1 MVFTHQLNGIT
12 TVRCSVGHT
21 TLSSHSHRRRLH
33 LVVPQVV
40 RKCIT
45 SITVPTLAQTVVH
58 LVPRINSLSPLEEI
72 GCKQARAQTP
82 RVPCLLK

>member
-1 MVFTHQLNGIT
+1 MVVTHQLNGIT

-21 TLSSHSHRRRLH
+21 MLSSRSHRRRLL

-45 SITVPTLAQTVVH
+45 SITVPTLARTVVH
-58 LVPRINSLSPLEEI
+58 LVLRISSLSPLEEI
-72 GCKQARAQTP
+72 ECKQAQAQTP
-82 RVPCLLK
+82 RVPFRLK